1 MISNMSNS
9 STNPKPHRT
18 AMVPV
23 TTMEEL
29 PLLTE
34 AERADLLVSLKEAEA
49 SVKAGQGVEHDP
61 DTFVDRLIAIRNT
74 AKRSKPA

>member
-1 MISNMSNS
+1 MSNPTTGS
-9 STNPKPHRT
+9 KPHLT

-34 AERADLLVSLKEAEA
+34 AERADMLASLKEAEA
-49 SVKAGQGVEHDP
+49 GVEAGQYVEHDP
-61 DTFVDRLIAIRNT
+61 KTFVDHLLAIRNT
-74 AKRSKPA
+74 ARRSTPV